1 MYKNNLDKYYY
12 YLGAC
17 ILDVYALSY
26 TIFSA
31 KLPSKYKNIFDNQNY
46 NTVD

>member
-26 TIFSA
+26 TIMRQ
-31 KLPSKYKNIFDNQNY
+31 LPSKYKNILDNQNY